1 MIESPD
7 ICVTGLV
14 KSSGDLTEAPPHQ
27 QLGYPGLGYV
37 YDQHRLLLLAR
48 YSLFCQG

>member
-7 ICVTGLV
+7 TWVTGLV
-14 KSSGDLTEAPPHQ
+14 SPVGMRAPPHQ

-37 YDQHRLLLLAR
+37 NDQHGLLPLAR
-48 YSLFCQG
+48 YGLFCQG